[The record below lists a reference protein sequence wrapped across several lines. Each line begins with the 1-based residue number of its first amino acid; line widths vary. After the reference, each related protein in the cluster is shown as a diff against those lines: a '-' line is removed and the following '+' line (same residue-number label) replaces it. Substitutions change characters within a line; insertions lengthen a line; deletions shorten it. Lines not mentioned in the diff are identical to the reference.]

1 MEVRVGGSRVR
12 GELGKRG
19 QESGG
24 RGRGRRRIVPGVTAA
39 AESKEGRV
47 ERERERELTG
57 EREGDVVER
66 IVVDA
71 SSEED
76 ESRSSRVAGGGG
88 VGTGRSASKTVSSSK
103 AVSKAACQSA
113 EKKQKSLKS
122 YFSAEG

>member
-1 MEVRVGGSRVR
+1 M
-12 GELGKRG
+12 
-19 QESGG
+19 
-24 RGRGRRRIVPGVTAA
+24 PAA
-39 AESKEGRV
+39 AESQEGRE
-47 ERERERELTG
+47 ERERERERTG
-57 EREGDVVER
+57 KREGDVVER

-88 VGTGRSASKTVSSSK
+88 VGTGRSASKAVSSSK
-103 AVSKAACQSA
+103 AVFKAACQSA